1 MTENPSPKRNPSQ
14 LTKTIIK
21 NTIFVTMG
29 SLLLK
34 LLNFLFKVYVIRSL
48 GDSRF
53 GQYST
58 VLAFVG
64 VFQIFAEFG
73 ITQYVMREIARDR
86 SKTQVYFWNLLAV
99 RFLLAG
105 LAMGWITY
113 GAVLAGY
120 PPELVS
126 GVFLLTFSFV
136 LAAVE
141 TPMSTV
147 LIAHERFDYIT
158 FKTVVGQL
166 VFVVL
171 GAVFVFAG
179 WGYVWLIV
187 ASILSIL
194 PQIGIEFWAL
204 SKHGWFPRQ
213 VQMHVRTWFHLL
225 RSGLPF
231 GVISLTLSI
240 AFSIDTVMLKMFH
253 PDEVVG
259 WYNAAYG
266 MVFFIVNLAGGFL
279 DAMVP
284 TLSRSYIDDPAAVQ
298 RWIKRSIKYIILL
311 SLPAAAGGLA
321 VAYPLVRLVLT
332 PEYLPSALVLQIL
345 VWDMPFLMFAA
356 FCGNVTTVVGLE
368 KSAARIYTINAL
380 VNIGLNY
387 IFIPR
392 YGMLAA
398 AVITV
403 VTDLVSAIQFILL
416 LHRQFQFKQLA
427 SLFGRALAASGVMVG
442 VVWLLGQQ
450 NLYLMVS
457 IGAASYAILAIAFRI
472 IQKEEWEL
480 VKRFVPRLKGGV
492 Q

>member
-1 MTENPSPKRNPSQ
+1 MTENPVEKGTSSQ
-14 LTKTIIK
+14 LTRTILK
-21 NTIFVTMG
+21 NTVFVTTG
-29 SLLLK
+29 SFLLK

-48 GDSRF
+48 GDDRF

-86 SKTQVYFWNLLAV
+86 EKTPLYFWNLLAV
-99 RFLLAG
+99 RLLLAI

-113 GAVLAGY
+113 AAVMAHY
-120 PPELVS
+120 SPELVT
-126 GVFLLTFSFV
+126 GVFLLTFSFM

-147 LIAHERFDYIT
+147 LTAHERFDYVT
-158 FKTVVGQL
+158 VKTVIGQL

-171 GAVFVFAG
+171 GAVFVFSG
-179 WGYVWLIV
+179 LGYLWLIV
-187 ASILSIL
+187 ASILSML
-194 PQIGIEFWAL
+194 PQIGIQLWAL
-204 SKHGWFPRQ
+204 LKHGWFPKR
-213 VQMHVRTWFHLL
+213 VQLDLRTWFHLL

-253 PDEVVG
+253 PDYVVG

-266 MVFFIVNLAGGFL
+266 MVFFVLNLTGGFM

-284 TLSRSYIDDPAAVQ
+284 SLSRSYIKDPAEVQ
-298 RWIKRSIKYIILL
+298 RWFYRSVKYILL
-311 SLPAAAGGLA
+311 LFLPAAAGGMV

-332 PEYLPSALVLQIL
+332 PEFLPSAQALQIL
-345 VWDMPFLMFAA
+345 SWDMPLLMFAG
-356 FCGNVTTVVGLE
+356 FCGNITTVVGLE

-380 VNIGLNY
+380 VNIVLNY

-398 AVITV
+398 SVITV
-403 VTDLVSAIQFILL
+403 ITDFVSAIQFFVL
-416 LHRQFQFKQLA
+416 LHKQFRFGQLA
-427 SLFGRALAASGVMVG
+427 SLFGRAMLASALMAGI
-442 VVWLLGQQ
+442 VWLLGQQ
-450 NLYLMVS
+450 NLYIMVI
-457 IGAASYAILAIAFRI
+457 IGTASYAILAIVFRLV
-472 IQKEEWEL
+472 QKEEWEL
-480 VKRFVPRLKGGV
+480 FKRFIPRLKGGV
-492 Q
+492 